1 VLCTVTYLK
10 SPQKVRQVD
19 NVLIDAG
26 SRTEAGSQIQ
36 AGVFRSLVLIEA
48 GGFYLRFYGKLETGG
63 ANPYISSISP
73 FLKPPLGTPSP
84 KKGNKHAE
92 GFSYTVLTLTFRYRS
107 EPY

>member
-26 SRTEAGSQIQ
+26 SRIEAGSQMQ

-48 GGFYLRFYGKLETGG
+48 GGFYLRFYGRCCHFFAVGVSEQ
-63 ANPYISSISP
+63 
-73 FLKPPLGTPSP
+73 FLNGTSAQLG
-84 KKGNKHAE
+84 
-92 GFSYTVLTLTFRYRS
+92 YTVPFKLDVVKKI
-107 EPY
+107 